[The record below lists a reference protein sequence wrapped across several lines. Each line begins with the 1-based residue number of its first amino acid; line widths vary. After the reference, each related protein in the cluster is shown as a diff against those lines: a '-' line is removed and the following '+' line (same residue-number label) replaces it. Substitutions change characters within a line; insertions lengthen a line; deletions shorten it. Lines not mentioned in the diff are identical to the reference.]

1 MSNEDYLLINNYE
14 LKENIGE
21 GNFGKVK
28 LGIFKKTGEE
38 FAIKIINKDKIKKQ
52 MKNILFK
59 ENEIITKFN
68 HINVVYVFQIIEDEK
83 NIYIIM
89 EYCNKGEL
97 FDYIVAHQKLD
108 EDEASLFFY
117 QLINGVDYIHK
128 KGVAH
133 RDLKPENLL
142 LTIDKTLKIIDFG
155 LSHEF
160 DENSLLKTKCGSPS
174 YAAPEIIK
182 GKLYDGFKIDI
193 WCCGIILYAMLCGYL
208 PFEGNNNRELFTN
221 ILKCNP
227 EYPSFLS
234 KNAKTLIQN
243 LIKINPDERFTID
256 QIKNN
261 DFYLKG
267 KELCK
272 IDYKLIEDKLEK
284 RNTLYGHSFKNI
296 FNINKNKEN
305 KENKEK
311 SDNIN
316 HNKKVEKEDTLS
328 KISDNS
334 NRNKKLNL
342 INLITTNNNNLD
354 NGFRQKILKNNYNFK
369 KKVDLINDKIQQIL
383 QTDATEYNNKKI
395 QNDIN
400 NNLKKLNLFNYK
412 NNNKENIGKQNIYE
426 ERFQNKNNGYFL
438 YLKKNNQ
445 NSINSIENT
454 ASNSHNKTKKFFTQ
468 FVTPIANNKKKMI
481 SPFLNDY
488 NKNYL
493 NMYKNTETINFDK
506 HNNDFSLNNDNNS
519 NILKN
524 RTINKNYIETSP
536 IHSNKNEILI
546 NKNKSV
552 EQKNK
557 NKNVNYSN
565 VKDNSLR
572 NHSNDIDKYFSYN
585 KMPNTIN
592 YNQNSDN
599 NVVTNSVV
607 NNINIIWENSNSN
620 FKRKIRNNS
629 PINNVDYQKNEDFL
643 QIKNMLN
650 KYNKDISK
658 NEYTGIKTEN
668 KELIENNNKYNYSKN
683 KTNRNYKTLNTIDN
697 VKSNKENLDKMKNKI
712 INYRSKSRDNGNN
725 ILKNLKEKII
735 DKNILPP
742 LDLRMKPNH

>member
-1 MSNEDYLLINNYE
+1 MSDKDYLLINNYE
-14 LKENIGE
+14 LKEDIGE

-28 LGIFKKTGEE
+28 LGIYKKTGEE

-83 NIYIIM
+83 NIYIVM

-142 LTIDKTLKIIDFG
+142 LTLDKTLKIIDFG
-155 LSHEF
+155 LSHEY

-208 PFEGNNNRELFTN
+208 PFEGNNNRELFAN
-221 ILKCNP
+221 ILECNP
-227 EYPSFLS
+227 EYPSFLTKNS
-234 KNAKTLIQN
+234 KKLIQN
-243 LIKINPDERFTID
+243 LLKINPDERLTIE

-284 RNTLYGHSFKNI
+284 RNTLYGSGFKNF
-296 FNINKNKEN
+296 FNINKNNENNEKKEN
-305 KENKEK
+305 KEYKDI
-311 SDNIN
+311 DNIKL
-316 HNKKVEKEDTLS
+316 NKKYDKEDTLS

-334 NRNKKLNL
+334 NINKKLNL
-342 INLITTNNNNLD
+342 INLMTDNNNNNL
-354 NGFRQKILKNNYNFK
+354 NNFRQKIMKNNYNFK
-369 KKVDLINDKIQQIL
+369 KKIDLINDKIQQIL
-383 QTDATEYNNKKI
+383 QTDANDKN
-395 QNDIN
+395 QNDLN
-400 NNLKKLNLFNYK
+400 YLKRINLFNHK
-412 NNNKENIGKQNIYE
+412 NNNNDVLGKQNIYE
-426 ERFQNKNNGYFL
+426 ERFQNKNTGCFL
-438 YLKKNNQ
+438 YLKKNNK
-445 NSINSIENT
+445 NSIENT

-468 FVTPIANNKKKMI
+468 FVTPTPLNKKMV

-493 NMYKNTETINFDK
+493 NICKNTETINFDK
-506 HNNDFSLNNDNNS
+506 HHNDFSLNTNNNS
-519 NILKN
+519 NIIRT
-524 RTINKNYIETSP
+524 RTINKNSIENSP
-536 IHSNKNEILI
+536 IHANKNKDENQI
-546 NKNKSV
+546 KNKSV
-552 EQKNK
+552 DQRNK
-557 NKNVNYSN
+557 NINYSN
-565 VKDNSLR
+565 NKINSIR
-572 NHSNDIDKYFSYN
+572 NNSNDIDKYYSYN

-592 YNQNSDN
+592 YNQNNDN
-599 NVVTNSVV
+599 IVGNSVV
-607 NNINIIWENSNSN
+607 NNINIIWENNSSV
-620 FKRKIRNNS
+620 KRKKIRDNS
-629 PINNVDYQKNEDFL
+629 PTMIKNYQKNENFL
-643 QIKNMLN
+643 QIQKMLN
-650 KYNKDISK
+650 KFNKDISK
-658 NEYTGIKTEN
+658 NEYMGIKTEN
-668 KELIENNNKYNYSKN
+668 KELFDNKNNIYSKN
-683 KTNRNYKTLNTIDN
+683 KTNRNYKNLNTIEN
-697 VKSNKENLDKMKNKI
+697 NCISNKENIDKVKNKI
-712 INYRSKSRDNGNN
+712 FNYRSKSRDNGNN
-725 ILKNLKEKII
+725 ILKNIKEKII

-742 LDLRMKPNH
+742 LDFHRK

>member
-1 MSNEDYLLINNYE
+1 MSDKDYLLINNYE
-14 LKENIGE
+14 LKEDIGE

-28 LGIFKKTGEE
+28 LGIYKKTGEE

-83 NIYIIM
+83 NIYIVM

-142 LTIDKTLKIIDFG
+142 LTLDKTLKIIDFG
-155 LSHEF
+155 LSHEY

-208 PFEGNNNRELFTN
+208 PFEGNNNRELFAN
-221 ILKCNP
+221 ILECNP
-227 EYPSFLS
+227 EYPSFLTKNS
-234 KNAKTLIQN
+234 KKLIQN
-243 LIKINPDERFTID
+243 LLKINPDERLTIE

-284 RNTLYGHSFKNI
+284 RNTLYGSGFKNF
-296 FNINKNKEN
+296 FNINKTNENNEKKKNKEY
-305 KENKEK
+305 KDI
-311 SDNIN
+311 DNIKL
-316 HNKKVEKEDTLS
+316 NKKYDKEDTLS

-342 INLITTNNNNLD
+342 INLMTDNNNNL
-354 NGFRQKILKNNYNFK
+354 NNFRQKIMKNNYNFK
-369 KKVDLINDKIQQIL
+369 KKIDLINDKIQQIL
-383 QTDATEYNNKKI
+383 QTDANDKN
-395 QNDIN
+395 QNDLN
-400 NNLKKLNLFNYK
+400 YLKRINLFNHK
-412 NNNKENIGKQNIYE
+412 NNNNDVLGKQNIYE
-426 ERFQNKNNGYFL
+426 ERFQNKNTGCFL
-438 YLKKNNQ
+438 YLKKNNK
-445 NSINSIENT
+445 NSIENT

-468 FVTPIANNKKKMI
+468 FVTPTPLNKKMV

-493 NMYKNTETINFDK
+493 NICKNTETINFDK
-506 HNNDFSLNNDNNS
+506 HHNDFSLNTNNNS
-519 NILKN
+519 NIIRT
-524 RTINKNYIETSP
+524 RTINKNSIENSP
-536 IHSNKNEILI
+536 IHANKNKDE
-546 NKNKSV
+546 NQMKNKSV
-552 EQKNK
+552 DQRNK
-557 NKNVNYSN
+557 NINYSN
-565 VKDNSLR
+565 NKINSIR
-572 NHSNDIDKYFSYN
+572 NNSNDIDKYYSYN

-592 YNQNSDN
+592 YNQNNDN
-599 NVVTNSVV
+599 IVGNSVV
-607 NNINIIWENSNSN
+607 NNINIIWENNSSV
-620 FKRKIRNNS
+620 KRKKIRDNS
-629 PINNVDYQKNEDFL
+629 PTTNKNYQKNENFL
-643 QIKNMLN
+643 QIQKMLN
-650 KYNKDISK
+650 KFNKDISK
-658 NEYTGIKTEN
+658 NEYMGIKTEN
-668 KELIENNNKYNYSKN
+668 KELFDNKNNIHSKN
-683 KTNRNYKTLNTIDN
+683 KTNRNYKNLNTIEN
-697 VKSNKENLDKMKNKI
+697 NGISNKENIDKVKNKI
-712 INYRSKSRDNGNN
+712 FNYRSKSRDNGNN
-725 ILKNLKEKII
+725 ILKNIKEKII

-742 LDLRMKPNH
+742 LDFHRK

>member
-1 MSNEDYLLINNYE
+1 MSDKDYLSINNYE
-14 LKENIGE
+14 LKEDIGE

-83 NIYIIM
+83 NIYIVM

-155 LSHEF
+155 LSHEY

-208 PFEGNNNRELFTN
+208 PFEGNNNRELFAN
-221 ILKCNP
+221 ILECNP
-227 EYPSFLS
+227 EYPSFLTKNS
-234 KNAKTLIQN
+234 KKLIQN
-243 LIKINPDERFTID
+243 LLKINPDERLTIE

-272 IDYKLIEDKLEK
+272 IDYELIEDKLEK
-284 RNTLYGHSFKNI
+284 RNTLYGSGFKN
-296 FNINKNKEN
+296 FLNINKNNEN
-305 KENKEK
+305 NEKKEK
-311 SDNIN
+311 KDKKDKDNIKLN
-316 HNKKVEKEDTLS
+316 IKIDKEDILS
-328 KISDNS
+328 KLSDNS
-334 NRNKKLNL
+334 SRNKKLNL
-342 INLITTNNNNLD
+342 INLIIDNNNMD
-354 NGFRQKILKNNYNFK
+354 NFRQKIMKNNYNFK
-369 KKVDLINDKIQQIL
+369 KKIDLINDKIQKIL
-383 QTDATEYNNKKI
+383 QTDANDKN
-395 QNDIN
+395 QNDL
-400 NNLKKLNLFNYK
+400 NNLKQINLFNHK
-412 NNNKENIGKQNIYE
+412 NNNNDILGKQNIYG
-426 ERFQNKNNGYFL
+426 ERFQNKNTGYFL
-438 YLKKNNQ
+438 YLKKNNK

-454 ASNSHNKTKKFFTQ
+454 ASNSHNKTKKFYTQ
-468 FVTPIANNKKKMI
+468 FVTPIPLNKKMV

-488 NKNYL
+488 NKNNL
-493 NMYKNTETINFDK
+493 NLYKNTETLNFDK
-506 HNNDFSLNNDNNS
+506 HHNDFSINTDNS
-519 NILKN
+519 NIIKT
-524 RTINKNYIETSP
+524 RTINKNNIENIEYSP
-536 IHSNKNEILI
+536 IHANKNKVEIQI
-546 NKNKSV
+546 KNKSV
-552 EQKNK
+552 DQKNK
-557 NKNVNYSN
+557 NINYSN
-565 VKDNSLR
+565 NKINSIR
-572 NHSNDIDKYFSYN
+572 NHSNDIDKYYSYN

-592 YNQNSDN
+592 YNQNNDN
-599 NVVTNSVV
+599 IVGNSVV
-607 NNINIIWENSNSN
+607 NNINIIWENSSSV
-620 FKRKIRNNS
+620 KRKKIRDNS
-629 PINNVDYQKNEDFL
+629 PTTNKNYQKNENFL
-643 QIKNMLN
+643 QIQKMLN
-650 KYNKDISK
+650 KYNKDIAK
-658 NEYTGIKTEN
+658 NEYMGIKTEN
-668 KELIENNNKYNYSKN
+668 KELIDNKNNNYSKN
-683 KTNRNYKTLNTIDN
+683 RTNRNYNTLNTIENND
-697 VKSNKENLDKMKNKI
+697 KSNNENMDKVKNKI
-712 INYRSKSRDNGNN
+712 FNYRSKSRDNGNN
-725 ILKNLKEKII
+725 ILKNIKERII

-742 LDLRMKPNH
+742 LDLRRK